1 MTNEKKTTVSK
12 SFLMYQDME
21 SVFERLSG
29 EESRALLLGMFRYHR
44 GEEPQFGDRML
55 EILFEPLR
63 LQMDRDREKYRRTIQ
78 ARAEAGRK
86 GGKARKKNSGDQRIM
101 DHFKTN
107 F

>member
-1 MTNEKKTTVSK
+1 MTNEKKATVSK

-21 SVFERLSG
+21 NVFERLSG

-44 GEEPQFGDRML
+44 GEEPRFGDRML

-86 GGKARKKNSGDQRIM
+86 GGKARKKTEQSKGLIDK
-101 DHFKTN
+101 F
-107 F
+107 

>member
-21 SVFERLSG
+21 NVFERLSG

-44 GEEPQFGDRML
+44 GEEPRFGDRML

-86 GGKARKKNSGDQRIM
+86 GGKARKKTEQSKGLIDK
-101 DHFKTN
+101 F
-107 F
+107 

>member
-1 MTNEKKTTVSK
+1 MTTEKKATVSK

-44 GEEPQFGDRML
+44 GEEPRFGDRML

-86 GGKARKKNSGDQRIM
+86 GGKARKKTEQSKGLIDK
-101 DHFKTN
+101 F
-107 F
+107 

>member
-44 GEEPQFGDRML
+44 GEEPRFGDRML

-86 GGKARKKNSGDQRIM
+86 GGKARKKTEQSKGLIDK
-101 DHFKTN
+101 F
-107 F
+107 

>member
-1 MTNEKKTTVSK
+1 MTTEKKATVSK

-86 GGKARKKNSGDQRIM
+86 GGKARKKTEQSKGLIDK
-101 DHFKTN
+101 F
-107 F
+107 

>member
-1 MTNEKKTTVSK
+1 MTTEKKTTVSK

-21 SVFERLSG
+21 RVFERLSG

-44 GEEPQFGDRML
+44 GEEPRFGDRML

-86 GGKARKKNSGDQRIM
+86 GGKARKKTEQSKGLIDK
-101 DHFKTN
+101 F
-107 F
+107 